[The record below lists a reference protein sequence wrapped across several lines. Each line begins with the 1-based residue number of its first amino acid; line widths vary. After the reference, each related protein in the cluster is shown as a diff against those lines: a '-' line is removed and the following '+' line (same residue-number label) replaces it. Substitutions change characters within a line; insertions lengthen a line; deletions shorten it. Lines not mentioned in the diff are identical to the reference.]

1 VAAGSLGRYTA
12 VFSTAAGTTINAP
25 NGSLLVGEA
34 TGPGG
39 ERITTPTALRLL
51 FSLGGFANLSGLK
64 ANSIAGPHF
73 AIARTLFYK
82 QIGRGGP
89 GYLDVPTYLGVS
101 LEAGNVW
108 DQRGEMSFGSLRH
121 DASVFLGLDTLLGP
135 VYVASGFDDQGQHA
149 FYLFLGRTF

>member
-1 VAAGSLGRYTA
+1 V
-12 VFSTAAGTTINAP
+12 
-25 NGSLLVGEA
+25 
-34 TGPGG
+34 
-39 ERITTPTALRLL
+39 TTPTALRLL
-51 FSLGGFANLSGLK
+51 FPLGGFFNLSGLK

-101 LEAGNVW
+101 FEAGNVW
-108 DQRGEMSFGSLRH
+108 DHRGQMSFGSLRH
-121 DASVFLGLDTLLGP
+121 DASVFLGMDTLLGP
-135 VYVASGFDDQGQHA
+135 VYVASGFDDKGQHA